1 MKALPLTFCRAHLFC
16 LALLLG
22 GATCRAEAPLAQTI
36 ARLKPSIVG
45 VGSLQATRTPPVT
58 FLGTGFAA
66 GDGLSV
72 LTCAHVVQKLL
83 DASPDESIGIL
94 TGQGEAAQFRP
105 ARIQAVDTE
114 HDLALLRL
122 AGAPLPAL
130 ALGDAAT
137 VREGQAMAFT
147 GFPLGSLLGLHH
159 VTHRATVSSLTPVV
173 RPSASAQRLDTRRL
187 AQLQKAPYTVF
198 QLDATA
204 YPGSSGSPLFDP
216 ETGLVYGIVNMVYV
230 KGLKEAAISA
240 PSGIT
245 YAIPGSHMQA
255 ILLKNK

>member
-1 MKALPLTFCRAHLFC
+1 MKTALPAILLCLGLTAIPCRADD
-16 LALLLG
+16 
-22 GATCRAEAPLAQTI
+22 TLAQVI
-36 ARLKPSIVG
+36 VRLKPSVVG
-45 VGSLQATRTPPVT
+45 VGSLQKTRTPPLS
-58 FLGTGFAA
+58 FIGTGFVTD
-66 GDGLSV
+66 DGLSV
-72 LTCAHVVQKLL
+72 LTCAHVIQKLL
-83 DASPDESIGIL
+83 DANPNEVIGIL

-105 ARIQAVDTE
+105 AKVRAIDME

-122 AGAPLPAL
+122 SGAPLPAL
-130 ALGDAAT
+130 ALGDADA
-137 VREGQAMAFT
+137 VREGRAMAFM
-147 GFPLGSLLGLHH
+147 GFPLGMLLGLRH

-173 RPSASAQRLDTRRL
+173 MPSENAQRLDTRRL
-187 AQLQKAPYTVF
+187 AQLQKSPYTVF

-230 KGLKEAAISA
+230 KGLKETAISA

-255 ILLKNK
+255 VLLKNK

>member
-1 MKALPLTFCRAHLFC
+1 MKIFLLCLCLVLMPAHADTL
-16 LALLLG
+16 
-22 GATCRAEAPLAQTI
+22 EQVI
-36 ARLKPSIVG
+36 ARVKPSVVG
-45 VGSLQATRTPPVT
+45 VGSFQKTRTPALS
-58 FLGTGFAA
+58 FIGTGFVT

-72 LTCAHVVQKLL
+72 LTCSHVIQKLL
-83 DASPDESIGIL
+83 DGNPSEVIGIL
-94 TGQGEAAQFRP
+94 TGHGDTAQFRS
-105 ARIQAVDTE
+105 ATVLAIDAE

-122 AGAPLPAL
+122 AGEPLPAL
-130 ALGDAAT
+130 QLGDAGS

-147 GFPLGSLLGLHH
+147 GFPLGMLLGLHH
-159 VTHRATVSSLTPVV
+159 VTHRATVSALTPVV
-173 RPSASAQRLDTRRL
+173 MPSENALRLDARRL
-187 AQLQKAPYTVF
+187 AQLQKSPYTVF

-204 YPGSSGSPLFDP
+204 YPGSSGSPLYDP

-230 KGLKEAAISA
+230 KGLKETAIST

>member
-1 MKALPLTFCRAHLFC
+1 MKSFLLTLLF
-16 LALLLG
+16 LALC
-22 GATCRAEAPLAQTI
+22 AAPPCDADEALAQAI
-36 ARLKPSIVG
+36 ARIKPSVVG
-45 VGSLQATRTPPVT
+45 VGSLQKTRTPPMN
-58 FLGTGFAA
+58 FIGTGFAA

-72 LTCAHVVQKLL
+72 LTCAHVIQKLL
-83 DASPDESIGIL
+83 DANPNEVIGIL

-105 ARIQAVDTE
+105 AKVMSIDTE

-130 ALGDAAT
+130 ALGDAGT
-137 VREGQAMAFT
+137 VREGQAMAFM
-147 GFPLGSLLGLHH
+147 GFPLGTLLGLHH

-173 RPSASAQRLDTRRL
+173 MPSENAQRLDTRRL
-187 AQLQKAPYTVF
+187 AQLQKSPYTVF

-216 ETGLVYGIVNMVYV
+216 ETGVVYGIVNMVYV
-230 KGLKEAAISA
+230 KGLKETAISA

-245 YAIPGSHMQA
+245 YAIPGNYMQA